1 MCFAYAFALGL
12 AKHQRDKD
20 PGNSTHYVA
29 WVNSHLKTKYWL
41 GKQIAYSVHT
51 SVSLEYTEPATYKEI
66 AELADKYF
74 VQVIFVS
81 LVIIL

>member
-29 WVNSHLKTKYWL
+29 WVNSHLKTKYRLW
-41 GKQIAYSVHT
+41 KQFAYSVHT
-51 SVSLEYTEPATYKEI
+51 SVS
-66 AELADKYF
+66 
-74 VQVIFVS
+74 
-81 LVIIL
+81 